1 MTDSIITGAG
11 CTAYISPAEHRIIL
25 NQVLSAVKAVQG
37 GKYTQW
43 AVAMDL
49 LRERYQ
55 RRVQLR
61 KLQRELRELQ
71 RGLQHLH

>member
-11 CTAYISPAEHRIIL
+11 CTAYTVYTAYISPAEHRLML
-25 NQVLSAVKAVQG
+25 NQVLSAVREVQG
-37 GKYTQW
+37 GRYTQW
-43 AVAMDL
+43 EAAMSL

-61 KLQRELRELQ
+61 
-71 RGLQHLH
+71 GLQNLH